1 MPPAVGPSVGT
12 ILVMMGVLLAREEEG
27 LDESMSEGIVI
38 PGKVDSIQCWCWKGT
53 KGVAVS
59 SGEVAFETG
68 AE

>member
-1 MPPAVGPSVGT
+1 
-12 ILVMMGVLLAREEEG
+12 MMGMLLGREAEG
-27 LDESMSEGIVI
+27 LEVSMSEGIVI
-38 PGKVDSIQCWCWKGT
+38 PGKEDSIQCCCWKGA

>member
-12 ILVMMGVLLAREEEG
+12 ILVMMGMLLVREEEG
-27 LDESMSEGIVI
+27 LEESMSEGIVI
-38 PGKVDSIQCWCWKGT
+38 PGKVDSIQCCWKGT